1 MWWLVTDRNGAVVES
16 FRGLRVRTVTDVRGW
31 GCLVTIYRGL
41 RAGVL
46 ALTDGGGVLPVILED
61 DEASWQ
67 VESSGVPDRYSL
79 IRTALDGS
87 RTNPR
92 TA

>member
-31 GCLVTIYRGL
+31 GCLVTISRGL

-87 RTNPR
+87 RTNSR